1 MSVLVPYK
9 ISSINLENIVYKKT
23 KIIKNKKIIFIKY
36 NDNNKLNNFVVQI
49 PKTNNNIVLQHNE
62 IEIPINNSDLLDFF
76 NKLDNHIISSAK
88 ESDIWFEHLDD
99 KSSIEYQRI
108 LYNNDTNGKSIKLHL
123 FNTVDFKT
131 NLELDNNTIDA
142 FTDLNTSDTN
152 NRIILEVYAIWIKSN
167 SFGLLLRPV
176 NISFTT
182 NITSVYNYK
191 FIDDSDAESETLSET
206 DLNLSSN
213 HENDLFIKNN
223 IINLNI
229 ESSNSNS
236 QTSSDDLENDLN
248 KIIFK

>member
-36 NDNNKLNNFVVQI
+36 SDNNKLNNFVVQI
-49 PKTNNNIVLQHNE
+49 PKTTNNIVSQHNE
-62 IEIPINNSDLLDFF
+62 IEIPINNIDLINFL

-88 ESDIWFEHLDD
+88 ESGDWFEHLDD
-99 KSSIEYQRI
+99 KSSIDYQRI
-108 LYNNDTNGKSIKLHL
+108 LYNNDTDVKSIKLHL

-131 NLELDNNTIDA
+131 NLQLDNNTIDN
-142 FTDLNTSDTN
+142 FTDLTTSDTS
-152 NRIILEVYAIWIKSN
+152 NRIILEVYAVWIKSN

-191 FIDDSDAESETLSET
+191 FIDDSDADSDTLSET
-206 DLNLSSN
+206 DLNLNSD

-229 ESSNSNS
+229 DSNSNS